1 MGFWQ
6 KMKKD
11 LQKGI
16 GEGIVLVKE
25 SAVVVQKKAEE
36 LSEEGKKRYKLYE
49 LQTKVQKE
57 MTRFGQ
63 KVYDLS
69 TDGKDPMLDS
79 QVKAM
84 KAGIAKLQDEISEL
98 EGKPVT
104 RKRKTAPKRRTRK
117 RPKETNT
124 TTEEEE

>member
-1 MGFWQ
+1 MSFWQ

-16 GEGIVLVKE
+16 GESIVLVKE
-25 SAVVVQKKAEE
+25 SAAVVQKKAEE

-69 TDGKDPMLDS
+69 TDGKDPMIDS
-79 QVKAM
+79 KVKAM

-98 EGKPVT
+98 EGKTVT

>member
-1 MGFWQ
+1 MSFWQ

-16 GEGIVLVKE
+16 GESIVLVKE
-25 SAVVVQKKAEE
+25 SAAVVQKKAEE

-69 TDGKDPMLDS
+69 TEGKDPMLDS
-79 QVKAM
+79 KVKAM

>member
-1 MGFWQ
+1 MSFWQ

-16 GEGIVLVKE
+16 GESIVLVKE
-25 SAVVVQKKAEE
+25 SAAVVQKKAEE

-69 TDGKDPMLDS
+69 TDGKDPMIDS
-79 QVKAM
+79 KVKAM

-98 EGKPVT
+98 EGKTVT
-104 RKRKTAPKRRTRK
+104 RKRKTAPKKRTRK
-117 RPKETNT
+117 KPKETNT

>member
-1 MGFWQ
+1 MSFWE
-6 KMKKD
+6 KIKKD
-11 LQKGI
+11 VQKGI
-16 GEGIVLVKE
+16 GESIVLVKE
-25 SAVVVQKKAEE
+25 SAAVVQKKAEE

-49 LQTKVQKE
+49 VQTKVQKE

-69 TDGKDPMLDS
+69 TEGKDPMLDS
-79 QVKAM
+79 KVKAM

-104 RKRKTAPKRRTRK
+104 RKRKTAPKKRTRK
-117 RPKETNT
+117 KPKETNT

>member
-25 SAVVVQKKAEE
+25 GAAVVQKKAEE
-36 LSEEGKKRYKLYE
+36 LTEEGKKRYRLYE

-57 MTRFGQ
+57 MGRFGQ
-63 KVYDLS
+63 RVYDLS
-69 TDGKDPMLDS
+69 TEGKDPMLDS
-79 QVKAM
+79 KVKAM
-84 KAGIAKLQDEISEL
+84 KAGIAKLQDEICEL
-98 EGKPVT
+98 EGKPVS
-104 RKRKTAPKRRTRK
+104 RKRKAVPKKRTRK
-117 RPKETNT
+117 KPKEPNT
-124 TTEEEE
+124 ATGEEE

>member
-1 MGFWQ
+1 MSFWQ

-16 GEGIVLVKE
+16 GESIVLVKE
-25 SAVVVQKKAEE
+25 SAAVVQKKAEE

-69 TDGKDPMLDS
+69 TDGKDPMIDS
-79 QVKAM
+79 KVKAM

-98 EGKPVT
+98 EGKTVT
-104 RKRKTAPKRRTRK
+104 RKRKTAPKGRTRK
-117 RPKETNT
+117 KPKETNT